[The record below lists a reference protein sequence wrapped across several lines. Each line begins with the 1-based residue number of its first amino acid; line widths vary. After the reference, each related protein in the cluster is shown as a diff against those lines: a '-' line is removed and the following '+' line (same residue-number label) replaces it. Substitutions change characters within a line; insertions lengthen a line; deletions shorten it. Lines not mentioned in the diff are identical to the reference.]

1 MHLIEIMG
9 VEVETKLDLA
19 SVENASDTNACLKEN
34 GSVPNEP
41 IKFGSHGTEEPI
53 KQEVKSAPSINL
65 PKDAVVEDWP
75 EPQQMHSFYLV
86 KYRLFEDQK
95 LKAKLEH
102 AEKELQKIN
111 QARSQ
116 IIDTLK
122 AKRAVRSELFIERK
136 PLSAERDQYKSQI
149 DDNKKV
155 MKPLHE
161 ALGKLRGTNNGG
173 GRDRGYIFSS
183 EAELNNYIK
192 SLEYRIVHESIPLSE
207 EKQILKEIKQL
218 EGTREK
224 VIANAAEMAR
234 IQESMGEKESIQIQV
249 KRIGSDLDGVK
260 KKIKEIDDELD
271 AMKNDIES
279 LDNELTA
286 LNLQKGKIQERIM
299 EIRKQREEGNSSFY
313 MFRKLNFEA
322 RQLADKKDI
331 ASLRQLIDTEVEKFM
346 TQWCS
351 DKSFREDYERRSLQ
365 SLDMRQLCKDGRMR
379 NPEEKPLLL
388 QEAPTLLQPATTEA
402 VKTNQKA
409 LKEVPGPPPSQPD
422 ASLPSEPP
430 KEKKKTTKGS
440 FGANVPD
447 DDDNEEIPGVTDLPK
462 GSTDKKDEVDEETL
476 KQIKKEEE
484 IAKYR
489 QAIERKKKKE
499 EKAAAKAEL
508 KAQREAE
515 KKLKK
520 KAKKKGGGLAIAT
533 DESTEEANEVAATED
548 AEQDKSDEKVVETAT
563 EVKYKEQQKAG
574 ALRQR
579 TRSKGSSDIHK
590 VILKRKKAASY
601 WVWAGPA
608 AAVVA
613 ILLLLA
619 IGYKFFA

>member
-1 MHLIEIMG
+1 M
-9 VEVETKLDLA
+9 DLA

-41 IKFGSHGTEEPI
+41 IKFGSHGIEEPI
-53 KQEVKSAPSINL
+53 KEEVKSAPSINL

-95 LKAKLEH
+95 LKAKLEL
-102 AEKELQKIN
+102 AEKELQKNN
-111 QARSQ
+111 QARSR

-136 PLSAERDQYKSQI
+136 PLSAERDQYRSQI

-173 GRDRGYIFSS
+173 GRDRGYMFSS
-183 EAELNNYIK
+183 EAELNTYIK

-218 EGTREK
+218 EATREK
-224 VIANAAEMAR
+224 VIANAAEIAK
-234 IQESMGEKESIQIQV
+234 IQESMGEKESIQNQV
-249 KRIGSDLDGVK
+249 KRIGSDLDGVR

-279 LDNELTA
+279 LDNELTT

-388 QEAPTLLQPATTEA
+388 QEAPTLMQPATTEA

-409 LKEVPGPPPSQPD
+409 LKEVSGPPQPD
-422 ASLPSEPP
+422 ACLPSEPS
-430 KEKKKTTKGS
+430 KEKKNTGKQSKDLSNKTTKGS
-440 FGANVPD
+440 FGDNVP
-447 DDDNEEIPGVTDLPK
+447 DDDNEEIPGVTDLPN
-462 GSTDKKDEVDEETL
+462 GSTDKKDKVDEETL

-484 IAKYR
+484 IAKYK

-499 EKAAAKAEL
+499 EKAAVKAEL

-520 KAKKKGGGLAIAT
+520 KAKKKGGGVASAT
-533 DESTEEANEVAATED
+533 DESTEEASEVAA
-548 AEQDKSDEKVVETAT
+548 AEVVEKDKSDEKVVETAT
-563 EVKYKEQQKAG
+563 ELKYKEQQKAG
-574 ALRQR
+574 AALRQR
-579 TRSKGSSDIHK
+579 TRPKGSSDIHK

-601 WVWAGPA
+601 WVWAGPVA
-608 AAVVA
+608 AAVA

-619 IGYKFFA
+619 VGYKFFA